1 MSTIIEIQGLTKK
14 YGTLTALDDLNL
26 SIEEGGVFGFI
37 GPNGAGKT
45 TTMRILTTLL
55 KPTSGKAWVAGC
67 SVLDDPRGVRRA
79 IGYMPDFFGVY
90 EDMKVWEY
98 LDFFAACYDIP
109 QSTRTGMI
117 DDLLAL
123 VDLGHKKE
131 AFVETLS
138 RGMKQRLC
146 LARTLTH
153 DPQVLILDEPASGLD
168 PRARIEMRELLRE
181 LKNMGKTI
189 FFSSHILSEVADIC
203 TSIGIVEAGRLI
215 AHGDMA
221 EMKKQLRAHRLI
233 QMRVIGETLPLQE
246 FLVGYEGV
254 HQITPGSELDL
265 PIDTIRIDFSGDD
278 AALQQL
284 LAAIVAQRLP
294 LLSFPRRN
302 GRFGRCV
309 PARYQ
314 RHCELEELIQR
325 HKGTKRQRKP
335 FVPLSLCL
343 FVLSFLR
350 IENIE
355 SVATVASITAK
366 PGLSARDGG
375 LGQSQS
381 VLSADYALFAV
392 YYSGCVVAGYL
403 WRGF

>member
-1 MSTIIEIQGLTKK
+1 MSTIIEIQGLTKQ
-14 YGTLTALDDLNL
+14 YGALTALADLNL
-26 SIEEGGVFGFI
+26 SIEAGGVFGFI

-67 SVLDDPRGVRRA
+67 SIHDDPRGVRRA

-109 QSTRTGMI
+109 AATRAGMI

-131 AFVETLS
+131 AYVETLS

-153 DPQVLILDEPASGLD
+153 DPQILILDEPASGLD

-203 TSIGIVEAGRLI
+203 TSIGIIEAGRLI

-221 EMKKQLRAHRLI
+221 EMKRQLRAHRLI
-233 QMRVIGETLPLQE
+233 QMRVLGDTQPLQE
-246 FLVGYEGV
+246 FLLSYDGV
-254 HQITPGSELDL
+254 NQITSASELDL
-265 PIDTIRIDFSGDD
+265 PLDTLRIDFVGDD
-278 AALQQL
+278 EALHKL
-284 LAAIVAQRLP
+284 LAAIVAQGIP
-294 LLSFPRRN
+294 LLAFQEET
-302 GRFGRCV
+302 GD
-309 PARYQ
+309 
-314 RHCELEELIQR
+314 LEDVFL
-325 HKGTKRQRKP
+325 HVTKGI
-335 FVPLSLCL
+335 V
-343 FVLSFLR
+343 
-350 IENIE
+350 N
-355 SVATVASITAK
+355 
-366 PGLSARDGG
+366 
-375 LGQSQS
+375 
-381 VLSADYALFAV
+381 
-392 YYSGCVVAGYL
+392 
-403 WRGF
+403 